1 MSGRRR
7 VAVVTP
13 YYPPDLGGVQRY
25 AQRVAHAVRDAPD
38 LEPVVITTGDGPELV
53 DGVQVVR
60 LPVWRR
66 ISDTPVHP
74 LWVRT
79 LMRLF
84 RTLDV
89 DVVNTHAPVPYL
101 ADVAAYAAG
110 KRPVVAT
117 YHAGSMVK
125 GVPGIDQLLR
135 TYERLVLPR
144 TFGRAAALVAVS
156 RTSLAHAV
164 PGAVTITPGVDVEEF
179 PPSTTPLSD
188 TLLYVGRLDRAS
200 AWKGVDV
207 LLRAFSLVVAQR
219 PHARLSVVGSG
230 DAQADHE
237 ALARTLGIASAVTF
251 TGALHGAELSAAYS
265 GARALVLPSLT
276 DAESFG
282 MTLVEAMSSARPV
295 VGSAVGGIPDVIED
309 GRTGLLVPPGD
320 PDALAAALLRLLDD
334 DDMCARMGAE
344 GRAVAVARYAWP
356 QLTDRYIE
364 LFRSVSRTAT
374 AVS

>member
-1 MSGRRR
+1 MTRR
-7 VAVVTP
+7 VAIVTP

-25 AQRVAHAVRDAPD
+25 AQRVAHAVRDASD
-38 LEPVVITTGDGPELV
+38 LEPVVFTTGKGPELV

-74 LWVRT
+74 LWAPSLR
-79 LMRLF
+79 RLF
-84 RTLDV
+84 RALDV

-110 KRPVVAT
+110 KRPIVAT

-125 GVPGIDQLLR
+125 GVPGIDHLLR

-144 TFGRAAALVAVS
+144 TFRRADALVAVS

-179 PPSTTPLSD
+179 LPSTEPLGD

-207 LLRAFSLVVAQR
+207 LVRAFALVAAQR
-219 PHARLSVVGSG
+219 PHARLSIVGSG
-230 DAQADHE
+230 DARADHE
-237 ALARTLGIASAVTF
+237 ALARQLGIASSITF
-251 TGALHGAELSAAYS
+251 TGALHGAQLSAAYAS
-265 GARALVLPSLT
+265 ARALVLPSLT

-309 GRTGLLVPPGD
+309 GRTGLVVPPGD
-320 PDALAAALLRLLDD
+320 AAALSAALLRLLDD
-334 DDMCARMGAE
+334 DDLCLRMGAE

-356 QLTDRYIE
+356 QLTDRYVQ
-364 LFRSVSRTAT
+364 LFRSLCRTSAG
-374 AVS
+374 AP